1 MSLEQ
6 GATLTIITIM
16 VGVTTTIV
24 TTVTVYFRKKQYD
37 VASKQVQLTAL
48 MEVFHLLNN
57 DTHRKA
63 RQVVYK
69 HHRSALDGESASEE
83 EIRQEIAMVRSD
95 FEMIGTFVKNNL
107 LSSEVF
113 FDAYWDTTISCW
125 NALEENIM
133 AERKLRRNNRY
144 MANFEYLSGVAKE
157 YKEKYAPDESI
168 QPF

>member
-6 GATLTIITIM
+6 GTNLAIITIM
-16 VGVTTTIV
+16 VGVTTAIM

-37 VASKQVQLTAL
+37 VARKQIHLTAL

-63 RQVVYK
+63 RQVIYK
-69 HHRSALDGESASEE
+69 HHRRRLDGEKTSEV
-83 EIRQEIAMVRSD
+83 EIHQEIAMVRSD
-95 FEMIGTFVKNNL
+95 FEMIGTFVRNNL

-113 FDAYWDTTISCW
+113 LDAYWDTTISCW

-133 AERKLRRNNRY
+133 AERRMRRNSRY
-144 MANFEYLSGVAKE
+144 MANFEHLAGVARE

>member
-1 MSLEQ
+1 MSLEE
-6 GATLTIITIM
+6 GTTLTIITIM
-16 VGVTTTIV
+16 VGVTSAIM

-37 VASKQVQLTAL
+37 VAKKQVQLTAL

-57 DTHRKA
+57 DTHRKG

-69 HHRSALDGESASEE
+69 YHRSRLDGEKTNEG
-83 EIRQEIAMVRSD
+83 EIGQEIAMVRSD

-113 FDAYWDTTISCW
+113 LDAYWDTTISCW
-125 NALEENIM
+125 NALEDNIM
-133 AERKLRRNNRY
+133 AERRLRKNNRY

>member
-1 MSLEQ
+1 MSLEE
-6 GATLTIITIM
+6 GTTLTIITVLVAATTAIM
-16 VGVTTTIV
+16 

-37 VASKQVQLTAL
+37 VTRSQVQLTGL

-63 RQVVYK
+63 RQIIYK
-69 HHRSALDGESASEE
+69 HHRSRLNGEKTNEE
-83 EIRQEIAMVRSD
+83 EIHQEIAMVRSD

-113 FDAYWDTTISCW
+113 LDAYWDTTISCW
-125 NALEENIM
+125 NALEENVM
-133 AERKLRRNNRY
+133 MERKLRRNSRY
-144 MANFEYLSGVAKE
+144 MANFEHLAGVAKE